1 MKKRITQFVVDGCKQ
16 ALFLFLM
23 LCYTLG
29 HAQNVTVTGRVIDA
43 NGGPLVGVSV
53 KVKGSQAGAL
63 SNPEGN
69 FSINVPN
76 QSAVLVFTFLGMK
89 PKEVAVDGRNI
100 INVTLDEDASSL
112 DAIMIVGYGTQLKRD
127 VTGSISSI
135 KEKALRDVPVTNV
148 SQMIEGRIP
157 GAYVTT
163 GANKPGTTP
172 SITIRGNRSFRA
184 SNSPL
189 YVVDGIPL
197 NDAITDFNPSDVV
210 SIEVLKDASAT
221 AIYGS
226 RGANGVILVTTAR
239 GKAGETSVNY
249 SAYYGITEVVRRAD
263 IFNGEEYVKYMR
275 DAALNVSPPVTSD
288 NLIFNSDPTVELASI
303 AQGRY
308 TDWQDLLIRKG
319 HTQNHEL
326 SVLGGTDKTKYNF
339 SLGYFNDEGYFIG
352 QNYTRYTGRVN
363 LDQNL
368 GKRIK
373 IGASIL
379 ASYSENNGAGY
390 NPYGV
395 SLISSPLGVPYDSE
409 GKFIIYPINDSTTP
423 NPLVGRETDK
433 FINLEKRMRIL
444 GSLFAE
450 VEIIS
455 GLKYRFNFGPD
466 LRNARSGNFN
476 STTVP
481 VGILP
486 TASTSESFWFSYA
499 LDNQLTYDKTFK
511 KHKLN
516 VTALYGI
523 QERRN
528 ESSNISV
535 SKLPVETTTY
545 FNLGSAGTID
555 QVGSGYS
562 RWDILSY
569 MGRINYS
576 FDGRYSLTLTG
587 RADGSTRFA
596 PGNKW
601 SFFPTAGFAY
611 NISEEKFLKD
621 VPYLSNLKLRL
632 SYGSVG
638 NEAVSP
644 YETLAQLSRTQY
656 DFNGA
661 PAYGFVPSNVPNKDL
676 KWETSTT
683 ANIGLDFGFFNQR
696 ISGTIDAY
704 QTNTTDLLMD
714 YALPYTTG
722 FDKVVSNVGS
732 TRNRGV
738 EFSLSTQNIVSK
750 NGFQWSTDITGAYNK
765 GKIIE
770 LSLGKVD
777 EVGSGRFIGK
787 PLSSFYDYEKIGIWQ
802 KGEEAQAAQFG
813 SAVGQIKVKD
823 QNGDGKITA
832 DDRTVLGHSDPTF
845 TFGFNNNF
853 SFKGFDL
860 SVFVVGVQNKMISS
874 PLFTGNTIALGGR
887 YNQLDV
893 DYWTPDNPTNAYPQ
907 PQRGRNVNSLLFVNS
922 LKYFDGSF
930 IRIRNINLGYTMADK
945 LVSKIG
951 AKSLRVYFN
960 ITNPFVFSPYVRDH
974 KGIDPEILDNPATVN
989 YQLGL
994 NVKF

>member
-1 MKKRITQFVVDGCKQ
+1 MKRKITQFFVDGCK
-16 ALFLFLM
+16 LSLLILLT
-23 LCYTLG
+23 LCCTLG
-29 HAQNVTVTGRVIDA
+29 YAQNPAVTGKITDQ
-43 NGGPLVGVSV
+43 NGVPLAGVSV
-53 KVKGSQAGAL
+53 KAKGAQGGTT
-63 SNPEGN
+63 SNADGY
-69 FSINVPN
+69 FSISVSGENP
-76 QSAVLVFTFLGMK
+76 VLVFSFLGMK
-89 PKEVAVDGRNI
+89 TKEIAVSGRQSVDVA
-100 INVTLDEDASSL
+100 LEEDANSL
-112 DAIMIVGYGTQLKRD
+112 DGIIVVGYGTQSKRD
-127 VTGSISSI
+127 VTGSIASI
-135 KEKALRDVPVTNV
+135 KGKALTDVPVTNV

-163 GANKPGTTP
+163 GSNKPGTTP

-197 NDAITDFNPSDVV
+197 NDAITDFNPSDIV

-239 GKAGETSVNY
+239 GKAGETTVNY
-249 SAYYGITEVVRRAD
+249 NAYYGITEVVRRAD
-263 IFNGEEYVKYMR
+263 VFNGEEFVKYVR
-275 DAALNVSPPVTSD
+275 DAALNLNPPITDDSQ
-288 NLIFNSDPTVELASI
+288 IFNSDPTVELASI

-308 TDWQDLLIRKG
+308 TDWQDLLIKNG

-326 SVLGGTDKTKYNF
+326 SVLGGTENTKFNF
-339 SLGYFNDEGYFIG
+339 SLGYFNDNGYFIG
-352 QNYTRYTGRVN
+352 QNYTRYTGRIN

-368 GKRIK
+368 GKKIK

-379 ASYSENNGAGY
+379 ASYSENDGASY

-395 SLISSPLGVPYDSE
+395 ALISSPLGVPYDSD
-409 GKFIIYPINDSTTP
+409 GKFIVYPINDSTTP
-423 NPLVGRETDK
+423 NPLLAREKDK
-433 FINLEKRMRIL
+433 FVNLEKRMRVL

-450 VEIIS
+450 AELLP
-455 GLKYRFNFGPD
+455 GLKYRLNFGPD
-466 LRNARSGNFN
+466 LRNARGGSFN

-562 RWDILSY
+562 RWNILSY
-569 MGRINYS
+569 MGRVNYG
-576 FDGRYSLTLTG
+576 FDSRFLLTLTG

-601 SFFPTAGFAY
+601 SFFPSAAFAY
-611 NISEEKFLKD
+611 NISEERFLQNAA
-621 VPYLSNLKLRL
+621 YLSNLKLRL
-632 SYGSVG
+632 SYGATG

-644 YETLAQLSRTQY
+644 YETLAKLTRTQY
-656 DFNGA
+656 DFNGV
-661 PAYGFVPSNVPNKDL
+661 PAFGFVPGNVPNKDL
-676 KWETSTT
+676 KWETSAT
-683 ANIGLDFGFFNQR
+683 ANIGIDFGFLNQR

-704 QTNTTDLLMD
+704 ETTTTDLLMD
-714 YALPYTTG
+714 FALPFTTG
-722 FDKVVSNVGS
+722 FEKVVSNVGS

-738 EFSLSTQNIVSK
+738 DFSLSTQNILSES
-750 NGFQWSTDITGAYNK
+750 GFQWSTDITAAYNK
-765 GKIIE
+765 GKILE

-787 PLSSFYDYEKIGIWQ
+787 PLSSFYDYEKTGIWQ
-802 KGEEAQAAQFG
+802 KGEEAQAAQYG

-823 QNGDGKITA
+823 QNGDGKITG

-860 SVFVVGVQNKMISS
+860 SVFVVGVQNKTISS
-874 PLFTGNTIALGGR
+874 SLFTGNTIALGGR

-907 PQRGRNVNSLLFVNS
+907 PQRGRNVNSLLFAGS

-930 IRIRNINLGYTMADK
+930 VRIRNINLGYTMAEK
-945 LVSKIG
+945 LISKIG

-994 NVKF
+994 NVKL